1 MNGRGLET
9 AISKTI
15 NNSQDELEMH
25 FIFEIRNYLV
35 PKFLNNYDLNKNEIK
50 YL

>member
-35 PKFLNNYDLNKNEIK
+35 SKFLNKNEIK
-50 YL
+50 YLEE

>member
-9 AISKTI
+9 AIRKTI
-15 NNSQDELEMH
+15 NNSKDELEMH

-35 PKFLNNYDLNKNEIK
+35 SKFLNKNEIK
-50 YL
+50 YLEE